1 MKMEQTFRN
10 ECMSKTGA
18 AFGEGR
24 CLIIGEVAQSHDGS
38 LGMAHA
44 FIDAIA
50 DAGADAVK
58 FQTHIAA
65 EESTPSEPWRIKFS
79 PQDETRYEY
88 WKRMEFTKPQ
98 WLGLKEHADE
108 RGLLFLSSAFSD
120 AAVELLSEIGMRVWK
135 IASGEIGSTQLL
147 RRIAGTGDPIILSS
161 GMSDWAELDAAVDLV
176 RNNGNQLAVL
186 QCTTAYP
193 CPPESV
199 GLNMLDVLRDRY
211 QIPVGLSD
219 HTGNIFAGLA
229 AVTLGAEVLEI
240 HVAMSREM
248 FGPDV
253 KASVTTSE
261 LRQLVDGCRQ
271 IEKIIASPVD
281 KTKMAGEMSHLRV
294 LFTKSVVAGAHL
306 PAGTVLAESHLK
318 LKKPGTGMP
327 ASQLPDVLGKK
338 LCRDLQVD
346 EFLQF
351 SDLVETK
358 NGSGD

>member
-1 MKMEQTFRN
+1 MKQTFRN
-10 ECMSKTGA
+10 ECMSKIGVPYA
-18 AFGEGR
+18 DGR
-24 CLIIGEVAQSHDGS
+24 CLIVGEVAQSHDGS

-88 WKRMEFTKPQ
+88 WKRMEFTKSQ
-98 WLGLKEHADE
+98 WLGLKEHADK
-108 RGLLFLSSAFSD
+108 RGILFMSSAFSD
-120 AAVELLSEIGMRVWK
+120 AAVELLSDIGMKVWK
-135 IASGEIGSTQLL
+135 IASGEIGSLQLL
-147 RRIAGTGDPIILSS
+147 QRIAGTGDPIILSS

-176 RNNGNQLAVL
+176 RDSGNQLAVL

-211 QIPVGLSD
+211 EVPVGLSD

-229 AVTLGAEVLEI
+229 AVTLGAEILEI

-261 LRQLVDGCRQ
+261 LQQLVAGCRQ
-271 IEKIIASPVD
+271 IERMIASPVD
-281 KTKMAGEMSHLRV
+281 KIKMASEMSHLRS
-294 LFTKSVVAGAHL
+294 LFTKSVVAGADI
-306 PAGTVLAESHLK
+306 PAGTVLAQEHLK
-318 LKKPGTGMP
+318 LKKPGTGIP

-338 LCRDLQVD
+338 LSRDLQVD
-346 EFLQF
+346 DFLQL
-351 SDLVETK
+351 SDLVET
-358 NGSGD
+358 NSASGDQ

>member
-1 MKMEQTFRN
+1 M
-10 ECMSKTGA
+10 
-18 AFGEGR
+18 
-24 CLIIGEVAQSHDGS
+24 IIGEVAQSHDGS
-38 LGMAHA
+38 LGMAHS

-50 DAGADAVK
+50 DSGADAVK

-79 PQDETRYEY
+79 PQDETRYDY
-88 WKRMEFTKPQ
+88 WKRMEFTKAQ
-98 WLGLKEHADE
+98 WHGLKKHADE
-108 RGLLFLSSAFSD
+108 RGILFMSSAFSD
-120 AAVELLSEIGMRVWK
+120 AAVDLLDEIGMNVWK
-135 IASGEIGSTQLL
+135 IASGEIGSLQLL
-147 RRIAGTGDPIILSS
+147 RRIAGTGGPIILSS

-176 RNNGNQLAVL
+176 KGSGNQLAVL

-211 QIPVGLSD
+211 EVPVGLSD

-229 AVTLGAEVLEI
+229 AVTLGAEILEI

-271 IEKIIASPVD
+271 IEKMTASPVD
-281 KTKMAGEMSHLRV
+281 KTKMAREMSHLRS
-294 LFTKSVVAGAHL
+294 LFTKSLVAGSDLA
-306 PAGTVLAESHLK
+306 AGTILGQQHLK
-318 LKKPGTGMP
+318 FKKPGTGMSV
-327 ASQLPDVLGKK
+327 SQLPDVLGKK
-338 LCRDLQVD
+338 LTRDLQID
-346 EFLQF
+346 EFLQL
-351 SDLVETK
+351 SDLEEVK